1 MESSA
6 RSLLA
11 CSVATDPELFGD
23 LSKGLR
29 TAMRLQSIA
38 TCPPLSETIDR
49 GAVGLMDIGL
59 NAALLRVLVLM
70 AKADAVIAP
79 EEQTMLQRIC
89 EEHLEG
95 SHSHVWHDVASSAI
109 DLKTAATAIPISERQ
124 STLERAYL
132 LISACGDEQGFPINP
147 AELYA
152 FNALVNHFDL
162 TEDQKE
168 RSITAAKQRLN
179 TRSDV
184 WAMLRCKLSK
194 TFGLSKNED
203 ESKL

>member
-11 CSVATDPELFGD
+11 CSVATDQELLGD
-23 LSKGLR
+23 LSKGLQ
-29 TAMRLQSIA
+29 APIRLQSIA

-49 GAVGLMDIGL
+49 VAVVLMDIGS

-70 AKADAVIAP
+70 AKADGVIAP

-95 SHSHVWHDVASSAI
+95 SLSHAWHDVASTAI

-124 STLERAYL
+124 STLELAYL
-132 LISACGDEQGFPINP
+132 LISASGDEQGFPINP

-184 WAMLRCKLSK
+184 WAILRWKLSK
-194 TFGLSKNED
+194 TFGLNKDED

>member
-95 SHSHVWHDVASSAI
+95 SHSHVWHDLASSAI
-109 DLKTAATAIPISERQ
+109 DSRPLRLPYPSMNASQPSSALICSFQPAGTSRVSL
-124 STLERAYL
+124 STLL
-132 LISACGDEQGFPINP
+132 SFTPSTP
-147 AELYA
+147 W
-152 FNALVNHFDL
+152 
-162 TEDQKE
+162 
-168 RSITAAKQRLN
+168 SITSTSRKIKKSVQ
-179 TRSDV
+179 
-184 WAMLRCKLSK
+184 
-194 TFGLSKNED
+194 
-203 ESKL
+203 

>member
-1 MESSA
+1 
-6 RSLLA
+6 
-11 CSVATDPELFGD
+11 
-23 LSKGLR
+23 
-29 TAMRLQSIA
+29 
-38 TCPPLSETIDR
+38 
-49 GAVGLMDIGL
+49 MDISSD
-59 NAALLRVLVLM
+59 AALLRVLVLM
-70 AKADAVIAP
+70 AKADGVIAP

-109 DLKTAATAIPISERQ
+109 DLKTATTALPISERQ
-124 STLERAYL
+124 STFERAYL

-179 TRSDV
+179 TQSDV

>member
-1 MESSA
+1 
-6 RSLLA
+6 
-11 CSVATDPELFGD
+11 
-23 LSKGLR
+23 
-29 TAMRLQSIA
+29 MRLQSIA

-70 AKADAVIAP
+70 AKADGVIAP

-124 STLERAYL
+124 STLELAYL

-184 WAMLRCKLSK
+184 WAILRCKLSK
-194 TFGLSKNED
+194 TFGLSRNED